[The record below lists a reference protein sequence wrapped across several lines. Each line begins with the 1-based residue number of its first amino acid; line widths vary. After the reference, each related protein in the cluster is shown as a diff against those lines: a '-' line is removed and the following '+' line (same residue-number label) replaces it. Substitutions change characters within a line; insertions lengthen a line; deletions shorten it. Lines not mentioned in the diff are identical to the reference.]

1 MFRHAETPENEN
13 CPDTARPKR
22 LSYKFQRLRE
32 QMRAAIENG
41 DFGPK
46 LPGERTLGRMF
57 GVNAKTVNKAL
68 SDLTAE
74 GLLERRIGQGT
85 FVAESRA
92 SNGDGPQKAHTYF
105 CPGADLSSGLCRQ
118 LASFLY
124 AESGSALQSGPA
136 HNGGPLSLRD
146 WPSTQRGKTAGLFM
160 IAEHSL
166 SAPFEIDGRLLAQA
180 QRRQT
185 NMVVVGGCA
194 ESPKLN
200 ACTVDFVDAGF
211 RLAEHLMRLG
221 CRSVELRT
229 TIHSRETDAVRCG
242 ARTASARYGVEVTD
256 VAHEDQGLILV
267 GSAAL
272 DAFMHDA
279 EATAKWR
286 AGKLAVVCIADLGD
300 ALPSEQ
306 GITAYETSTEDLAP
320 WAAKLMQE
328 ARPGSRP
335 VEYLV
340 PGRLEIRHTLGKNG
354 PARDAGGQQPD
365 TLSRVAI

>member
-1 MFRHAETPENEN
+1 MFRHADTPESEN
-13 CPDTARPKR
+13 CPETARPKR

-85 FVAESRA
+85 FVAQAAAPNGERA
-92 SNGDGPQKAHTYF
+92 QRGQMFF
-105 CPGADLSSGLCRQ
+105 CPGADLSTRLCQQ
-118 LASFLY
+118 LGSFLQ
-124 AESGSALQSGPA
+124 AESGSNLQTSPA
-136 HNGGPLSLRD
+136 RANGPLSLRD

-160 IAEHSL
+160 IAERSL
-166 SAPFEIDGRLLAQA
+166 SEPFEIDNRLLAQA

-221 CRSVELRT
+221 CKSVSLRT
-229 TIHSRETDAVRCG
+229 TIASRETDAVLNG
-242 ARTASARYGVEVTD
+242 ARTASARYGIPIADT
-256 VAHEDQGLILV
+256 AGEDHGLILV
-267 GSAAL
+267 GSKAL
-272 DAFMHDA
+272 DAFLHDA
-279 EATAKWR
+279 NATAAWR
-286 AGKLAVVCIADLGD
+286 AGKLAVCCIADLGD
-300 ALPSEQ
+300 ALPGEQ

-340 PGRLEIRHTLGKNG
+340 PGRLEIRHTLGQTQ
-354 PARDAGGQQPD
+354 PAATNETASVDLP
-365 TLSRVAI
+365 RVAI